1 MTFWDSIKKTWK
13 KGVPGSVYALEHPDP
28 SIYRRIFECVVD
40 DELPEDW
47 QFFEPD
53 KIGENVYKI
62 YYADGAKDS
71 LLANRFGIGQLSEDA
86 KSSIGD
92 AVQAASCGNAI
103 EASSMFV
110 GLTKEYRA
118 VEIIDEIQSRIMENV
133 SELDEQKLFEFAV
146 YCIVE
151 SNERELPK
159 VGLAITELYGEP
171 EMKLKLVMRTLAL
184 CEEYTLFVV
193 WNMRHWKFAS
203 TELLNIAKRT
213 HGWGRIHAINEID
226 ADSDE
231 IRRWILFNGVDN
243 RIGDFECAKAC
254 FVKSDAIGYLR
265 SGMTYEEFVAV
276 GKILVGL
283 VAGPGSDVS
292 EVEGWQ
298 DSIRLYMV
306 DAKRHELALEDY
318 ERILYLCKH
327 AGSRRF
333 VDFEEACEGI
343 LRSQECA
350 RCVNAAIEKGKGV
363 DLAAFL
369 GMPYKETLLSLIE
382 SDFQNQY
389 WNCSYVA
396 DEEHMPRLIEV
407 FDKNIPLSAIESGPA
422 DETGFGPGCV
432 QYRQLGCLLQ
442 NLRHMLPTGLDV
454 VLKGLNSPVV
464 SNRSMSVDVL
474 SSWVEDELL
483 PLELLSTDAYESL
496 SRVYEV
502 EPCEDLKNRMGE
514 LLCCM
519 REEGQSSSPDS
530 ASSTGSRMR
539 DVLEESIKSAMSKWD
554 DEGIYAV
561 SFWVTNWDDNPYEPI
576 MVLGYNTERQVSDT
590 APNASS
596 ECEARW
602 NFAFWLQN
610 DELSFGGNLHKTP
623 GDSPALVARWV
634 RSIGFPFYTAQE
646 IEIVPDEDIDE
657 VMMEGERVTKAFCGV
672 LVDIVQDLHASGF
685 IRQTLGRDVPVII
698 HDLEYAE
705 GISDYNIR
713 ANGDILP
720 AEFVAFCNGQ
730 Y

>member
-1 MTFWDSIKKTWK
+1 MTFGDSIKATWK
-13 KGVPGSVYALEHPDP
+13 KGLPGSVYALEHPDP
-28 SIYRRIFECVVD
+28 SIYRRISECVVD
-40 DELPEDW
+40 GELPEDW

-62 YYADGAKDS
+62 YYADGARDG
-71 LLANRFGIGQLSEDA
+71 LLLRRFDFKWLSEDA
-86 KSSIGD
+86 KSRID
-92 AVQAASCGNAI
+92 VAIRAASDGDVDK
-103 EASSMFV
+103 ASSLFAE
-110 GLTKEYRA
+110 LTNEYRA
-118 VEIIDEIQSRIMENV
+118 VEITDEIQSYIMENV
-133 SELDEQKLFEFAV
+133 FELDEQRLFEFAV
-146 YCIVE
+146 DCIVE

-193 WNMRHWKFAS
+193 LNMRHWRFAG

-213 HGWGRIHAINEID
+213 HGWGRIHAVNEID

-243 RIGDFECAKAC
+243 RIGGFECAEAC
-254 FVKSDAIGYLR
+254 FVKSGAMKYLR
-265 SGMTYEEFVAV
+265 SGMTYEEFAAV
-276 GKILVGL
+276 GNILVGL

-298 DSIRLYMV
+298 DSIRLYTV

-318 ERILYLCKH
+318 ERILYLRKH

-350 RCVNAAIEKGKGV
+350 RCVNAAIGKGKGV
-363 DLAAFL
+363 DLAIFL

-389 WNCSYVA
+389 WNCGYVA
-396 DEEHMPRLIEV
+396 DEEHMPRLIEA
-407 FDKNIPLSAIESGPA
+407 FDKSIPLSAIESGPA
-422 DETGFGPGCV
+422 DETGFGPEGER
-432 QYRQLGCLLQ
+432 YRQLGYLLQ
-442 NLRHMLPTGLDV
+442 NLRRMMPTGLDV

-496 SRVYEV
+496 SRAYEV
-502 EPCEDLKNRMGE
+502 EPCGGLKDRMGE

-519 REEGQSSSPDS
+519 NKGGKSVPIDPAFSELG
-530 ASSTGSRMR
+530 MR

-554 DEGIYAV
+554 DDGIYAI
-561 SFWVTNWDDNPYEPI
+561 SLWVTSWDDNPYEPVVI
-576 MVLGYNTERQVSDT
+576 LGYNTERQVSDT
-590 APNASS
+590 APKASS

-657 VMMEGERVTKAFCGV
+657 VMMEGEKVTKAFYEV
-672 LVDIVQDLHASGF
+672 LVNIVQDLHASGF

-698 HDLEYAE
+698 HDLEYVE

-713 ANGDILP
+713 ANGDMLP

-730 Y
+730 C